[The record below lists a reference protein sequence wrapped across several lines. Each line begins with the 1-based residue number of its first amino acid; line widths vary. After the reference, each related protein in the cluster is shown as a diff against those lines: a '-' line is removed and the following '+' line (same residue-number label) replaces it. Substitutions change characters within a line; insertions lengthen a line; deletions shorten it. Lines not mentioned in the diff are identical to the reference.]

1 MPTPIF
7 NPVYR
12 PVISGMNR
20 ADGLTTDSGTR
31 EGTATPVAARIIS
44 NRAGTNGTN
53 LPIVEEDPESPEIER
68 AEQCTIT
75 HRFRMPWNEALTR
88 METLGRGAHLLDDGG
103 NRTRVLSTR
112 VQHQRGGFALLT
124 CTAEATSFDVPWDT
138 FGIVPVELGVNILK
152 HPRYVYSLNGSTEG
166 EWSRNQQTIR
176 ALQLYMENPS
186 PVTRNALAKQIKDS
200 LVFCETGHTTNSY
213 FLAGTAMCKY
223 AALEIIQK
231 HWRGEETPY
240 LTGYQVTW
248 ASYYWRPPYLNPG
261 GYIENPISNGGLPD
275 YFHNPAYP
283 ADSTATVFD
292 DIAKINPQCYSSTG
306 YPAGSP
312 VISWLR
318 KADELQFERTWF
330 KLTRTWIGSP
340 VGYWDAEFYAAT
352 KRPDAVTDYRPF
364 STIDM
369 PKLRTT

>member
-152 HPRYVYSLNGSTEG
+152 HPRYLYALNGSG
-166 EWSRNQQTIR
+166 ESYNRNQQTIR
-176 ALQLYMENPS
+176 ALQNYMDNPS
-186 PVTRNALAKQIKDS
+186 PVLRSALVTQLNASLAFVGSGD
-200 LVFCETGHTTNSY
+200 TTSSTL
-213 FLAGTAMCKY
+213 LAGTLMCKR

-261 GYIENPISNGGLPD
+261 GYIENPISDGGLPD

-292 DIAKINPQCYSSTG
+292 DIAKINPQCYSTTG
-306 YPAGSP
+306 LSNGAVS
-312 VISWLR
+312 ISWLR

-340 VGYWDAEFYAAT
+340 VGYWDAEFYGASF
-352 KRPDAVTDYRPF
+352 RPSLPEHYSTF
-364 STIDM
+364 SDIPM

>member
-1 MPTPIF
+1 MPAPIF

-12 PVISGMNR
+12 PVISGMDR
-20 ADGLTTDSGTR
+20 ADGLGTR
-31 EGTATPVAARIIS
+31 EGTATPEAARVVS
-44 NRAGTNGTN
+44 TVAGSGGTK
-53 LPIVEEDPESPEIER
+53 LPVVEEDPESPEIER

-88 METLGRGAHLLDDGG
+88 MATLGRGTHLVDASG
-103 NRTRVLSTR
+103 NWTRVLSTR
-112 VQHQRGGFALLT
+112 VQHQRGGFAVLT
-124 CTAEATSFDVPWDT
+124 CTAESTSFDVPWDT
-138 FGIVPVELGVNILK
+138 FGITPVELGVNILK
-152 HPRYVYSLNGSTEG
+152 HPRYVYSLNGATAN
-166 EWSRNQQTIR
+166 EWNRNQQTIR

-186 PVTRNALAKQIKDS
+186 PPTRNALVTQINNS
-200 LVFCETGHTTNSY
+200 LDFCGSEDTTSTSK
-213 FLAGTAMCKY
+213 LAGTAMCKY

-248 ASYYWRPPYLNPG
+248 ASYFWRPPRLNPG
-261 GYIENPISNGGLPD
+261 GYIEDPISDGGLPD
-275 YFHNPAYP
+275 YFHNPDYP
-283 ADSTATVFD
+283 DDSGATIFEDAALV
-292 DIAKINPQCYSSTG
+292 NPQCYSSTG
-306 YPAGSP
+306 YPAGSV

-352 KRPDAVTDYRPF
+352 KRPDVPGDYRTF
-364 STIDM
+364 STVGM
-369 PKLRTT
+369 PKLRT